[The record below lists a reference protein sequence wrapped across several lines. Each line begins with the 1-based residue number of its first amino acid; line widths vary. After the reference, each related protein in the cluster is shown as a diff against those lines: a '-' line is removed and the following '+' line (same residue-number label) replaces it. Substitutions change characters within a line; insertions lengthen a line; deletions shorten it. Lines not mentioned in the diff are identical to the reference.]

1 MKKKLIFLTLL
12 LFTAYILFFPKDA
25 VTAAAEGLVLW
36 YDRVLPTLLPF
47 AILSNILISSGY
59 VRYLNRLAAPLIRC
73 FLPVSD
79 NGAFVVLTGFLFGFP
94 MGSKNCAEL
103 LRQRRI
109 SIREAE
115 ILFAVTNNISPV
127 FISSYILRQQL
138 ALEQVTLISYAVLY
152 LPPLLCGWL
161 LLHRAG
167 CIRAE
172 EPHRPGMSGT
182 VRHLALAQSGASDS
196 RNPEPSGTVRHLAQ
210 SGAKSPKTPA
220 SESKMNF
227 KIIDAGIMN
236 GFETLTRL
244 GGYIMLFS
252 MAASALKR
260 LPFPE
265 MLRTVLTGF
274 TEITNGISLL
284 PQSGMPQNIQYLL
297 AMTFTAFGGLSGLA
311 QTSSMTKGCGLS
323 LKRYC
328 AVKMLCTGTSA
339 LLAWGV
345 TVFFL

>member
-1 MKKKLIFLTLL
+1 
-12 LFTAYILFFPKDA
+12 
-25 VTAAAEGLVLW
+25 
-36 YDRVLPTLLPF
+36 
-47 AILSNILISSGY
+47 
-59 VRYLNRLAAPLIRC
+59 
-73 FLPVSD
+73 
-79 NGAFVVLTGFLFGFP
+79 
-94 MGSKNCAEL
+94 
-103 LRQRRI
+103 
-109 SIREAE
+109 
-115 ILFAVTNNISPV
+115 
-127 FISSYILRQQL
+127 
-138 ALEQVTLISYAVLY
+138 
-152 LPPLLCGWL
+152 
-161 LLHRAG
+161 
-167 CIRAE
+167 
-172 EPHRPGMSGT
+172 
-182 VRHLALAQSGASDS
+182 
-196 RNPEPSGTVRHLAQ
+196 
-210 SGAKSPKTPA
+210 
-220 SESKMNF
+220 
-227 KIIDAGIMN
+227 MN

>member
-1 MKKKLIFLTLL
+1 MVRPR
-12 LFTAYILFFPKDA
+12 A
-25 VTAAAEGLVLW
+25 
-36 YDRVLPTLLPF
+36 PTLLPF

-103 LRQRRI
+103 LRQKRI

-138 ALEQVTLISYAVLY
+138 AMEQITLISYAVLY

-167 CIRAE
+167 IRAE
-172 EPHRPGMSGT
+172 EARRPGMFSLRRHP
-182 VRHLALAQSGASDS
+182 VRPGASDS
-196 RNPEPSGTVRHLAQ
+196 RHPGPSGAVRHPAQ
-210 SGAKSPKTPA
+210 SGMISPKTPA

-284 PQSGMPQNIQYLL
+284 PQSGMPQNTQYLL

-328 AVKMLCTGTSA
+328 AVKVICTGASA

-345 TVFFL
+345 TIFFL